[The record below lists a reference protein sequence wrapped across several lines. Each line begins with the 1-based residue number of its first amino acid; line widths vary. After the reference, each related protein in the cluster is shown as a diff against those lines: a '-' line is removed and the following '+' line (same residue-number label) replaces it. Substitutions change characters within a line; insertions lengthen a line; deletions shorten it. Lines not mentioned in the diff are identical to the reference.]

1 MNSLARTSLFSAAV
15 VVASVG
21 LGLGVSCT
29 DQTPPPPPSMPM
41 ATPDLAPPT
50 VEPDLAVPDVPT
62 PTLTM
67 VSPAS
72 GPTGGGV
79 LVTLKGT
86 RFAPGATVSF
96 GGTPATM
103 VKVVS
108 DTQLE
113 VTLPAKPGA
122 FGKVAVTVNLQSG
135 KSATL
140 ADAFSYYASNVSFSA
155 PSFYAVG
162 SDPVGLEF
170 ADLNGDKKLDAIVT
184 NSGSDNI
191 SVLLG
196 KGGGTFEAAASSPVA
211 AQPMAV
217 KSTDLNGDKKLDLV
231 VACAYDNVV
240 SVLLGKGDGTFAA
253 PANIAVPQNPQA
265 ILVGDFTGDGKDDV
279 VTASY
284 DKASI
289 SVLTGKGDGT
299 FGATAQSTPVGS
311 RPLGLAAIDLNGDKK
326 LDLLV
331 TNSGA
336 GTLSILLGK
345 GDGTFD
351 VKSQDVGQT
360 PFAVAIADLNENY
373 GSNYSGRS
381 FTTCRSQNH
390 VEVYCSAVQSFPR
403 NPSAT

>member
-15 VVASVG
+15 VAASVG
-21 LGLGVSCT
+21 LGLGVSCNDPT
-29 DQTPPPPPSMPM
+29 SPPPPSMPM
-41 ATPDLAPPT
+41 TNPDLAQPT
-50 VEPDLAVPDVPT
+50 GEPDLAMPEVAT

-72 GPTGGGV
+72 GPTSGGS
-79 LVTLKGT
+79 LITLKGT
-86 RFAPGATVSF
+86 RFAAGATVSF
-96 GGTPATM
+96 GGTQATM

-108 DTQLE
+108 DTQID

-122 FGKVAVTVNLQSG
+122 FGKVAVTVTLQNG

-140 ADAFSYYASNVSFSA
+140 ADAFSYYASNVTFSA

-162 SDPVGLEF
+162 SDPVGLEL

-184 NSGSDNI
+184 NSGSDTI

-196 KGGGTFEAAASSPVA
+196 KGGGTFEVAVNLPVA

-231 VACAYDNVV
+231 VACAYDSAV
-240 SVLLGKGDGTFAA
+240 SVLLGKGDGTFAT
-253 PANIAVPQNPQA
+253 PVSVAVAQNPQA

-289 SVLTGKGDGT
+289 SVLTGKGDGS

-351 VKSQDVGQT
+351 AKSQDVGQT
-360 PFAVAIADLNENY
+360 PFSVALADVN
-373 GSNYSGRS
+373 GD
-381 FTTCRSQNH
+381 
-390 VEVYCSAVQSFPR
+390 
-403 NPSAT
+403 